1 MKEHDS
7 GVLYQAVTNRRIQL
21 GFLLPSFLCLD
32 APLVALGWS
41 VAVTFDSGGSTDTC
55 IPKLLLLFF
64 GVWSVYLADRIY
76 DSYRLSEVRDLT
88 SRHRFAIRFR
98 PLMWTLLATAA
109 VAGLSQLINI
119 KDPSYLS
126 KGVILAAATAV
137 YFAVFRL
144 VPNCWC
150 RWIRG
155 KEIVISLCFAFG
167 VMLTADT
174 TGPSILNGILALGLA
189 SICLYNCLIISYS
202 ESAFDGQH
210 DPQAFYALR
219 PELPPPAWPGWI
231 SGIAG
236 CLVFLIDGGLLVGS
250 SLLISSAALHYLS
263 RSIDRDKS
271 APFVQAAAD
280 ALLLL
285 PWPIVILIVLI
296 L

>member
-1 MKEHDS
+1 M
-7 GVLYQAVTNRRIQL
+7 
-21 GFLLPSFLCLD
+21 
-32 APLVALGWS
+32 
-41 VAVTFDSGGSTDTC
+41 AVTFDSGGSTDTC
-55 IPKLLLLFF
+55 IPKLLILFF
-64 GVWSVYLADRIY
+64 GVWSVYLVDRIY
-76 DSYRLSEVRDLT
+76 DSYRLSEVRELT

-98 PLMWTLLATAA
+98 PLMWTLLVTAA

-119 KDPSYLS
+119 KDPSYLY

-144 VPNCWC
+144 LPNCWC
-150 RWIRG
+150 RWIPS

-174 TGPSILNGILALGLA
+174 TDPSILNGILALGLA
-189 SICLYNCLIISYS
+189 GICLYNCLIISYS
-202 ESAFDGQH
+202 ESAFDVQH
-210 DPQAFYALR
+210 DPQAFYALH

-236 CLVFLIDGGLLVGS
+236 CLVLLIDGGLLVGS

>member
-1 MKEHDS
+1 M
-7 GVLYQAVTNRRIQL
+7 
-21 GFLLPSFLCLD
+21 
-32 APLVALGWS
+32 
-41 VAVTFDSGGSTDTC
+41 AVTFDSGGSTDTC
-55 IPKLLLLFF
+55 IPKLLILFF
-64 GVWSVYLADRIY
+64 GVWSVYLVDRIY
-76 DSYRLSEVRDLT
+76 DSYRLSEVRELT

-98 PLMWTLLATAA
+98 PLMWTLLVTAA

-119 KDPSYLS
+119 KDPSYLY

-144 VPNCWC
+144 LPNCWC
-150 RWIRG
+150 RWIPS

-167 VMLTADT
+167 VMLTADA

-189 SICLYNCLIISYS
+189 GICLYNCLIISYS

-210 DPQAFYALR
+210 DPQAFYALH
-219 PELPPPAWPGWI
+219 PELPAPAWPGWI

-236 CLVFLIDGGLLVGS
+236 CSVFLNDGGLLVGS

>member
-1 MKEHDS
+1 M
-7 GVLYQAVTNRRIQL
+7 TNRRIQL

-32 APLVALGWS
+32 APLVASGWS

-55 IPKLLLLFF
+55 IPKLLILFF
-64 GVWSVYLADRIY
+64 GVWSVYLVDRIY
-76 DSYRLSEVRDLT
+76 DSYRLSEVRELT

-98 PLMWTLLATAA
+98 PLMWTLLVTAA

-119 KDPSYLS
+119 KDPSYLY

-150 RWIRG
+150 RWIPS

-167 VMLTADT
+167 VMLTADA

-189 SICLYNCLIISYS
+189 GICLYNCLIISYS

-210 DPQAFYALR
+210 DPQAFYALH
-219 PELPPPAWPGWI
+219 PELPAPAWPGWI

-236 CLVFLIDGGLLVGS
+236 CLVFLNDGGLLVGS

>member
-1 MKEHDS
+1 M
-7 GVLYQAVTNRRIQL
+7 TNRRIQL

-32 APLVALGWS
+32 APLVASGWS

-55 IPKLLLLFF
+55 IPKLLILFF
-64 GVWSVYLADRIY
+64 GVWSVYLVDRIY
-76 DSYRLSEVRDLT
+76 DSYRLSEVRELT

-98 PLMWTLLATAA
+98 PLMWTLLVSAA

-119 KDPSYLS
+119 KDPSYLY

-150 RWIRG
+150 RWIPS

-167 VMLTADT
+167 VMLTADA

-189 SICLYNCLIISYS
+189 GICLYNCLIISYS

-210 DPQAFYALR
+210 DPQAFYALH
-219 PELPPPAWPGWI
+219 PELPAPAWPGWI

-236 CLVFLIDGGLLVGS
+236 CLVFLNDGGLLVGS